1 MDVLA
6 AVVYETFRT
15 LYLAAPYLLFGL
27 LVAGFLHVL
36 LPAAKIQ
43 RWMGRPGIRG
53 VALAAGVGVPLPV
66 CSCGVVPITVEMRRK
81 GASQAASMA
90 FLTTTPE
97 SSIDSILFTWG
108 LMGPVMAVARP
119 LAAFVTAVLGGTLAI
134 FSLAERSPDDAPAA
148 TSCACDDG
156 CAAPAAVPREGGG
169 LWRRIVR
176 PSLRYGFGELLD
188 DLAFWLLIGV
198 VLAGVLGAVVPAD
211 LGALGLGSG
220 LMPMVLLLAVGVPIY
235 MCASASTPIA
245 AALMA
250 KGVSPGAA
258 LVFLLA
264 GPATNLATLVLL
276 TRTFGR
282 RFVAVYLASVV
293 AGALAAGLAL
303 DALVAGLGWRI
314 AVPLTA
320 PGESPWAVLEWTAF
334 AVLAALL
341 VASLWR
347 GSGRAGW
354 RELRAGFTGLWQAG

>member
-1 MDVLA
+1 
-6 AVVYETFRT
+6 
-15 LYLAAPYLLFGL
+15 
-27 LVAGFLHVL
+27 
-36 LPAAKIQ
+36 
-43 RWMGRPGIRG
+43 
-53 VALAAGVGVPLPV
+53 
-66 CSCGVVPITVEMRRK
+66 VPITVEMRRK
-81 GASQAASMA
+81 GASQAASMS

-119 LAAFVTAVLGGTLAI
+119 IAAFATAVLGGVLAM
-134 FSLAERSPDDAPAA
+134 FYLPEKAPDVAPAA
-148 TSCACDDG
+148 SSCACGDG
-156 CAAPAAVPREGGG
+156 CAGEAAAPRGDGGI
-169 LWRRIVR
+169 WRRVVL
-176 PSLRYGFGELLD
+176 PAMRYGFVELLD

-198 VLAGVLGAVVPAD
+198 LLAGLLGAVIPAD

-220 LMPMVLLLAVGVPIY
+220 LLPMVLLLAVGVPVY

-282 RFVAVYLASVV
+282 RFVAVYLTSVV
-293 AGALAAGLAL
+293 AGALAAGVAL
-303 DALVAGLGWRI
+303 DALVVRLGWEI

-320 PGESPWAVLEWTAF
+320 PGESAWAAWEWTAF

-347 GSGRAGW
+347 GSGRTGW
-354 RELRAGFTGLWQAG
+354 RELKAGFTALQPNRG